1 MTRFSILFIICL
13 SLTACS
19 GVPGSRFFGSMFLR
33 SNDVGLTEAQSCAIG
48 YDLSKQVYDRVKI
61 RETVLIPVKNVKNSC
76 EKYMVNFLR
85 RAGYSLD
92 ETGLG
97 LGIKID
103 LERIDDI
110 TVFAAAS
117 ITGGLKISREY
128 ELVRAG
134 VIPTSAVSILQTT
147 LPDGSL

>member
-1 MTRFSILFIICL
+1 MIRYFFLFILGL
-13 SLTACS
+13 SLIACS
-19 GVPGSRFFGSMFLR
+19 GVPSSSFSRSMFIR

-48 YDLSKQVYDRVKI
+48 YDLSKQVYELIKI
-61 RETVLIPVKNVKNSC
+61 RETVLIPVKMVKNSC
-76 EKYMVNFLR
+76 EKYIMNFLR

-92 ETGLG
+92 ESGPCIG
-97 LGIKID
+97 MQIH
-103 LERIDDI
+103 LERIDD
-110 TVFAAAS
+110 TSVFAYAS

-134 VIPTSAVSILQTT
+134 VIPKSAVSIIKSS